1 MHCFAHYMLWYS
13 HWKASAYFFLMAVAS
28 QFLLALSEML
38 CYSALKLYQEIG
50 EHMPLHPMLERV
62 TERVIERS
70 ALSRRRYLDRM
81 ASAKSQGPARAHLS
95 CSGQAHAFAAAG
107 PDQNRLAEASVGNLG
122 IVTAYNDMLSA
133 HQPFERYPTL
143 IRDAVR
149 AAGGTAQV
157 AGGVPAMC
165 DGVTQGE
172 AGMELSLF
180 SRDVIA
186 LATGVA
192 LSHNTFDAAVYLG
205 VCDKIVPGLIIA
217 AQSFGHMPAVFLP
230 AGPMVSGLPNDEK
243 AKVRQRFAE
252 GKATREELLAAEM
265 AAYHGPGTCTF
276 YGTANT
282 NQMLMEFMGLH
293 LPGSSFVNPNTD
305 LRDALTVEGAKRAL
319 SLSALGN
326 HYTPVCDVLDE
337 KAFVNGIVGLNATG
351 GSTNLLIHLIA
362 MARAGGI
369 ILDWED
375 FCDLSEV
382 TPLIARVYPN
392 GMADVNQ
399 FHAAGG
405 LGFMIG
411 QLLSAGLLHDDT
423 KTVAGEGLE
432 NYTTEPKLVD
442 GVLNWTPGTGE
453 SLNAGILRPASEPF
467 QDSGGLSRLV
477 GSLGTGVMKV
487 SAVAPEHRVVEAP
500 CRVFHDQD
508 AVKAAFKAGEFTGDT
523 IIVVRFQ
530 GPKANGMPE
539 LHSLT
544 PLMGIMQGRGQK
556 VALVTDGRMSGA
568 SGRVPSAIHVC
579 PEALDG
585 GPIAQL
591 CDGDILRVD
600 AEAGVLQIITEGVLD
615 RPHATPDLEN
625 STWGV
630 GRELFSM
637 FRGAVGSANTGA
649 TVFGDF

>member
-1 MHCFAHYMLWYS
+1 
-13 HWKASAYFFLMAVAS
+13 MALNPKLIEITDRIIARS
-28 QFLLALSEML
+28 QDSRGP
-38 CYSALKLYQEIG
+38 Y
-50 EHMPLHPMLERV
+50 LERMAAA
-62 TERVIERS
+62 TS
-70 ALSRRRYLDRM
+70 KGPSR
-81 ASAKSQGPARAHLS
+81 GHLS

-107 PDQNRLAEASVGNLG
+107 PDQEALATGTQGNLG

-186 LATGVA
+186 MAAGVA
-192 LSHNTFDAAVYLG
+192 LSHDTFDAAVFLG
-205 VCDKIVPGLIIA
+205 VCDKIVPGLVIA
-217 AQSFGHMPAVFLP
+217 AQVFGHLPAVFIP
-230 AGPMVSGLPNDEK
+230 AGPMTSGLANDEK
-243 AKVRQRFAE
+243 AKVRQKFAAGE
-252 GKATREELLAAEM
+252 CGRDELMRAEM

-293 LPGSSFVNPNTD
+293 LPASSFINPGNAM
-305 LRDALTVEGAKRAL
+305 RDALTTEAAKRAL

-326 HYTPVCDVLDE
+326 NYTPVCDILNE
-337 KAFVNGIVGLNATG
+337 KAFVNGIVGLMATG
-351 GSTNLLIHLIA
+351 GSTNLLIHLVA

-369 ILDWED
+369 ILDWQD
-375 FCDLSEV
+375 FSEISDLI
-382 TPLIARVYPN
+382 PLMARVYPN
-392 GMADVNQ
+392 GLADVNH

-405 LGFMIG
+405 LGYLIG
-411 QLLSAGLLHDDT
+411 QLLESGLLHPDT
-423 KTVAGEGLE
+423 VTVAGKGLE
-432 NYTTEPKLVD
+432 HYTKEPFLAED
-442 GVLNWTPGTGE
+442 GLAWRPGAAQ
-453 SLNAGILRPASEPF
+453 SLNDAILRPASDPF
-467 QDSGGLSRLV
+467 QKTGGLKRLA

-487 SAVAPEHRVVEAP
+487 SAVAPEHHVIEAP
-500 CRVFHDQD
+500 VRVFHDQD
-508 AVKAAFKAGEFTGDT
+508 EVKAAFKAGEFTGDV
-523 IIVVRFQ
+523 IVVVRFQ

-544 PLMGIMQGRGQK
+544 PLLGILQGRGQK

-568 SGRVPSAIHVC
+568 SGKVPAAIHIC

-585 GPIAQL
+585 GAIAKL
-591 CDGDILRVD
+591 RDGDVLRVD
-600 AEAGVLQIITEGVLD
+600 AVAGVLEIVTEGVQD
-615 RPHATPDLEN
+615 RPAVTADL
-625 STWGV
+625 THHHHGT
-630 GRELFSM
+630 GRELFAS
-637 FRGAVGSANTGA
+637 FRRAVGAADTGA
-649 TVFGDF
+649 SVFGS